1 MSKDRN
7 YIGLL
12 WETALLGKEWSEIF
26 KVQWEIN
33 NNLEFFTWKNYPS
46 NVKRNN
52 NKNGRNL
59 FATDLHFRK
68 CKKTF
73 REKENDVGQKRGPK
87 QKMKNTR
94 EKLNE
99 GKIMF
104 FLFWIDLTNNCLFE
118 IIVKITHLF
127 ISQINDITG
136 ARMEGRIIARMCLLC
151 ESCNATWERVWAS
164 CKCTLQNLGQPR
176 KREKYTWHDTLK
188 LEGTGIIKSVWLK
201 EKAEKE

>member
-7 YIGLL
+7 YIWLL
-12 WETALLGKEWSEIF
+12 WETALLGKEWSEEIF

-33 NNLEFFTWKNYPS
+33 TSPEFFTWRNYPS

-59 FATDLHFRK
+59 YAVDLRLRK

-73 REKENDVGQKRGPK
+73 REKENHVGQKRGPK
-87 QKMKNTR
+87 QKMKNAR

-104 FLFWIDLTNNCLFE
+104 FSYSELI
-118 IIVKITHLF
+118 
-127 ISQINDITG
+127 
-136 ARMEGRIIARMCLLC
+136 
-151 ESCNATWERVWAS
+151 
-164 CKCTLQNLGQPR
+164 
-176 KREKYTWHDTLK
+176 
-188 LEGTGIIKSVWLK
+188 
-201 EKAEKE
+201 